1 MMPNAPEP
9 DPCALVRDE
18 IRQIL
23 VDEDRTCLGVKV
35 RPPIPAS
42 DEERTALAK
51 LGGLD
56 GPAASHNPPG
66 PRGCPRNS
74 RRAGSRCDDRPA

>member
-9 DPCALVRDE
+9 DPCAHVRDE

-23 VDEDRTCLGVKV
+23 ADEDRNCLGVKV

-42 DEERTALAK
+42 EEERSALAK
-51 LGGLD
+51 LGGL
-56 GPAASHNPPG
+56 PG
-66 PRGCPRNS
+66 PRREPRS
-74 RRAGSRCDDRPA
+74 SGSQVLPAD

>member
-51 LGGLD
+51 LGSLNGTRPEPRSPGSQGL
-56 GPAASHNPPG
+56 PAE
-66 PRGCPRNS
+66 
-74 RRAGSRCDDRPA
+74 

>member
-9 DPCALVRDE
+9 DPGAHVRDE

-23 VDEDRTCLGVKV
+23 ADEDRNCHGVRV

-42 DEERTALAK
+42 EEERTALAK
-51 LGGLD
+51 LGGLN
-56 GPAASHNPPG
+56 GTRPEPRSPGSQGLPAE
-66 PRGCPRNS
+66 
-74 RRAGSRCDDRPA
+74 

>member
-9 DPCALVRDE
+9 DPCAHVRDE

-23 VDEDRTCLGVKV
+23 ADEDRNCLGVKV

-42 DEERTALAK
+42 EEERTALAK
-51 LGGLD
+51 LGGL
-56 GPAASHNPPG
+56 NG
-66 PRGCPRNS
+66 PRPEPRS
-74 RRAGSRCDDRPA
+74 SGSQGLPVE

>member
-9 DPCALVRDE
+9 DPCAHVRDE

-23 VDEDRTCLGVKV
+23 ADEDRNCLGVRV

-51 LGGLD
+51 LGGM
-56 GPAASHNPPG
+56 
-66 PRGCPRNS
+66 
-74 RRAGSRCDDRPA
+74 DRPRREPRSSGSQGQAAD